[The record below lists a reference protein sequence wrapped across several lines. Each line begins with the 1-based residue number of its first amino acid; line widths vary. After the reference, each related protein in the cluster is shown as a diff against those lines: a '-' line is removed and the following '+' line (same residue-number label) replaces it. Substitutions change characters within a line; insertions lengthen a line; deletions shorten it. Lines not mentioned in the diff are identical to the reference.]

1 MGLFVKATGKL
12 CHTWSMSVRN
22 WYENFDDED
31 GRLGGFSMEWLRSTE
46 LIQRVLPAPPA
57 RVADIAGGPGR
68 YSAWL
73 AGLGYQVDLLDLVPD
88 HVEQARRRASAQGVA
103 VECVV
108 GDARALP
115 WADETFDVVLLM
127 GALYHLQDRAD
138 RLACLAEARRVLK
151 PGGALVTSHVTRW
164 DSLFD
169 WYRFDSG
176 ADAEFRHIV
185 DVDLATGC
193 HENPSNNP
201 NWFTTAY
208 FHTPDE
214 IRDEVTSSGL
224 IDVQVLA
231 VEGFT
236 HLIEPPEGSRKGD
249 GLKTL
254 LADLRTIEAEPALL
268 GMSAHLMSLS
278 RKAPV
283 VIRKI
288 TVAEVPEMRAVQ
300 ARSWLAT
307 YPNPEHGVSLEWV
320 QETTNQFSSAESL
333 SEWAEIV
340 KTAETDP
347 GQFSRVAEVDS
358 RIVGLLH
365 AETQADGTIELKAIY
380 VDPPWVSKG
389 VGTALMQAFDE
400 WAGETPVRLDVAVY
414 NQRAIDFYR
423 RHGFESVAGSE
434 RIELDVI
441 PVIDMIRPRRRKFE

>member
-1 MGLFVKATGKL
+1 
-12 CHTWSMSVRN
+12 MSVRE

-46 LIQRVLPAPPA
+46 LIQRVLPSPPA

-88 HVEQARRRASAQGVA
+88 HVEQARRRASVQGVDI
-103 VECVV
+103 ECVV

-115 WADETFDVVLLM
+115 WNDETFDVVLLM

-169 WYRFDSG
+169 WYRFDAG
-176 ADAEFRHIV
+176 AHPEFRRIV
-185 DVDLATGC
+185 EVDLATGC
-193 HENPSNNP
+193 HENPSNDP

-214 IRDEVTSSGL
+214 IRDEVMSSGL
-224 IDVQVLA
+224 TDVQVLA

-236 HLIEPPEGSRKGD
+236 HLIEPPEGMRTGD
-249 GLKTL
+249 GLEML
-254 LADLRTIEAEPALL
+254 MADLRAIESEPALL

-283 VIRKI
+283 IIRKI
-288 TVAEVPEMRAVQ
+288 GIAEVAEMRAVQ

-320 QETTNQFSSAESL
+320 QETTSQFSSAESL
-333 SEWAEIV
+333 SRWTEIV
-340 KTAETDP
+340 EKAETDP
-347 GQFSRVAEVDS
+347 TQFSRVAETCG

-380 VDPPWVSKG
+380 VDPPWFGKG
-389 VGTALMQAFDE
+389 VGTALMQAFDA
-400 WAGETPVRLDVAVY
+400 WAGDAEIQLDVAVY

-423 RHGFESVAGSE
+423 KHGFESVAGSE
-434 RIELDVI
+434 HIELEVM
-441 PVIDMIRPRRRKFE
+441 PVIDMIRPGRRKFE